1 MMKKSAFSLIEIS
14 IVILVISILIS
25 GVLQSKLM
33 IKKSRLTTAQTL
45 TTTSPVNDIENL
57 VTWYETSLNS
67 SFVVAEA
74 KDATAIGTWY
84 DNNPQAI
91 SRKNATQSTT
101 ANKPKFYV
109 NVFNNALPAVRFDGT
124 NDYLDFD
131 GADLVNSSY
140 TIFVVEQRRA
150 TGYLPFI
157 GGTGGS
163 LNTVLVLGYSSST
176 NITQSQYSNDLNYT
190 VAGYSSP
197 SVNIHTF
204 MLNTTNG
211 KSYWV
216 SGGSTADATEGSQTA
231 PLTSFAGSNLGKFS
245 SNYFNG
251 DLGEIIIFNRSLK
264 IEERRLIEKYLGEKY
279 NVTLS

>member
-1 MMKKSAFSLIEIS
+1 MIKKSAFSIIEIS
-14 IVILVISILIS
+14 IVILIISILIS
-25 GVLQSKLM
+25 GILQSKLM

-45 TTTSPVNDIENL
+45 TKTSPVNDIENL
-57 VTWYETSLNS
+57 VAWYETSLDS
-67 SFVVAEA
+67 SFVAAEA
-74 KDATAIGTWY
+74 KNATAIGTWY
-84 DNNPQAI
+84 DNNPHAI

-109 NVFNNALPAVRFDGT
+109 NIFNNALPAVRFDGT

-176 NITQSQYSNDLNYT
+176 NLTQSQYSNDLNYT
-190 VAGYSSP
+190 VTAYSSP
-197 SVNIHTF
+197 AVAIHTF
-204 MLNTTNG
+204 VLNTTSG

-216 SGGSTADATEGSQTA
+216 SGGSSADATEGSQTA
-231 PLTSFAGSNLGKFS
+231 SLTSFAGSNLGKFS

-251 DLGEIIIFNRSLK
+251 DLAEIIIFNRSLK
-264 IEERRLIEKYLGEKY
+264 SEERRLIEKYLGEKY